1 MTFDFLAKDFNLAK
15 DYQII
20 FFPRLFRFYLQ
31 ALNIME
37 TAIIFIGCYDNNSI
51 GWVCFNCFFNSYD
64 SKYGSVISWEKDA
77 KTLLWLLILFF
88 TSKHLTYKFTSFK
101 MPVSE
106 YYWVWSRFVQNL
118 VPYHQIF
125 LICCIPF
132 LVYAPSSSTDIFG
145 KPFALSFLK

>member
-37 TAIIFIGCYDNNSI
+37 TAIIFIGCYDNNYLI
-51 GWVCFNCFFNSYD
+51 ITVLVGFALTVFFNSYD

-77 KTLLWLLILFF
+77 KTLL
-88 TSKHLTYKFTSFK
+88 
-101 MPVSE
+101 
-106 YYWVWSRFVQNL
+106 
-118 VPYHQIF
+118 
-125 LICCIPF
+125 
-132 LVYAPSSSTDIFG
+132 
-145 KPFALSFLK
+145 